1 MISNENFLDRIGITS
16 KISWGFLGVLIFMM
30 GDGLE
35 LGWLSPYL
43 VHHGLSVGQ
52 SSSLFTAYGIT
63 IAVAAWLSGV
73 LIDIF
78 GAKRVML
85 AGLIVYAIGQALF
98 VGIGIVDFDYWV
110 MLPTYMVRGFGY
122 PLFAYGFLVWIAYR
136 TPKKRLGA
144 AVGWFWFVFTGGMN
158 VLGAYYSVWA
168 IKYLG
173 HVGTLWS
180 ALIWVV
186 IGAIFALIFNR
197 DKFDKKSTAKG
208 MDQIKELARGITI
221 VKKEP
226 KVGIAGIVR
235 VINQAAQYAFP
246 VFLPTYLEGFGIPTT
261 TWLSIWGSIFMSN
274 IAFNLIFG
282 VVGDKFGWRNT
293 IMWFGGVGCGVFTLS
308 LYYAPQIVGGNLV
321 VMTILGIAWGACLAG
336 FVPISALVPS
346 LVKEDKGSAMS
357 ILNLGAGL
365 CVFVGPAIVGLFYG
379 TVGTLGVVW
388 ILALLYFISTVLM
401 IFVTLPNNAKTLDT
415 VDEDTAYVSH

>member
-1 MISNENFLDRIGITS
+1 MLSNENLLDRVGITS

-43 VHHGLSVGQ
+43 IHHGLSVQQ
-52 SSSLFTAYGIT
+52 SASLFTAYGVT
-63 IAVAAWLSGV
+63 IAIAAWLSGV
-73 LIDIF
+73 LIDVF

-85 AGLIVYAIGQALF
+85 AGVIVYVIGQAAFIGL
-98 VGIGIVDFDYWV
+98 GIDDFSYWL
-110 MLPTYMVRGFGY
+110 MLPTYMIRGFGY

-136 TPKKRLGA
+136 TPKQRLGA

-168 IKYLG
+168 IKHLG
-173 HVGTLWS
+173 NVNTLWT
-180 ALIWVV
+180 AILWVV
-186 IGAIFALIFNR
+186 IGAIFALVFNR
-197 DKFDKKSTAKG
+197 DKFEKKSSAKG
-208 MDQIKELARGITI
+208 WDQVKELVRGITI

-261 TWLSIWGSIFMSN
+261 TWLSIWGTIFMSN

-282 VVGDKFGWRNT
+282 FIGDKFGWRNT
-293 IMWFGGVGCGVFTLS
+293 VMWFGGCGCGLFTLL
-308 LYYAPQIVGGNLV
+308 LYYAPQVVGGNLV
-321 VMTILGIAWGACLAG
+321 VMQIIGILWGACLAG
-336 FVPISALVPS
+336 YVPLSALVPS

-365 CVFVGPAIVGLFYG
+365 CTFVGPAIVGLFFAFG
-379 TVGTLGVVW
+379 GALGVTW
-388 ILALLYFISTVLM
+388 ILAGLYFVGAFLTK
-401 IFVTLPNNAKTLDT
+401 FVTLPNNAKTLEASENEE
-415 VDEDTAYVSH
+415 VMVSH